1 MSYDEAFWVPCVCLF
16 HHTGKF
22 GAGRGSRIPTPL
34 KATVS
39 KTVLSHQFH
48 HSGILKV
55 AHASCTCSQQPLPF
69 SNERRS
75 QFWTYGK
82 ANPFPHDLML
92 TYMEQATRL
101 ELAISSL
108 EGKRLTLKLR
118 LQIVGSNLQLPTRRT
133 TYEKK
138 QEYLWPAHVPP
149 VILAFATAYFSIK
162 LTGHNSK
169 RRHNLLPKKEV
180 SNLVVGQVVTMPQK
194 RNKPKHFNVFD
205 DRTGNTNWNCLVDPE
220 NYDISAVRL
229 WGECS
234 SSELQVHESGLR
246 CFQSKI

>member
-1 MSYDEAFWVPCVCLF
+1 MPCVCLF

-82 ANPFPHDLML
+82 ANPFSHDLML
-92 TYMEQATRL
+92 TYVERLRIIEIRPKVWKTFVLPLYYSRMFGRAYHSPVQEGGEQLSCGPSRYNAT
-101 ELAISSL
+101 
-108 EGKRLTLKLR
+108 K
-118 LQIVGSNLQLPTRRT
+118 
-133 TYEKK
+133 KK
-138 QEYLWPAHVPP
+138 QTK
-149 VILAFATAYFSIK
+149 AFQRF
-162 LTGHNSK
+162 
-169 RRHNLLPKKEV
+169 
-180 SNLVVGQVVTMPQK
+180 
-194 RNKPKHFNVFD
+194 
-205 DRTGNTNWNCLVDPE
+205 
-220 NYDISAVRL
+220 
-229 WGECS
+229 
-234 SSELQVHESGLR
+234 
-246 CFQSKI
+246 